1 MVILW
6 LLGIFA
12 VGFVAV
18 SITMLIADPSNWLIA
33 LTGIFFFGLCA
44 AKIFW
49 MLVLRRRA
57 TIVQP

>member
-1 MVILW
+1 
-6 LLGIFA
+6 
-12 VGFVAV
+12 
-18 SITMLIADPSNWLIA
+18 MLIADPSNWLIA